1 MTITKIVTGVIQ
13 DGTITSDDMALDPR
27 NASNLNSGD
36 VPIGQ
41 LGNVAPVDLNPINTD
56 IALLAFKTQANG
68 NLARYNLLDQSV
80 DSFED
85 ASGVNASSSTNDIR
99 DASGKYYVGETQTS
113 GTVQFETDANT
124 QVLYHFDGVDG
135 STDFSGKGGLSI
147 AASEKL
153 DIYGEVSFLT
163 DEVND
168 TAYGTKIGAKY
179 KF

>member
-13 DGTITSDDMALDPR
+13 EGTITSDDMALDPR

-99 DASGKYYVGETQTS
+99 DASGKYYVG
-113 GTVQFETDANT
+113 
-124 QVLYHFDGVDG
+124 
-135 STDFSGKGGLSI
+135 
-147 AASEKL
+147 
-153 DIYGEVSFLT
+153 
-163 DEVND
+163 
-168 TAYGTKIGAKY
+168 
-179 KF
+179 